1 MLKKFYRI
9 IILPYTVFL
18 LYLMFFGMGR
28 YQYDDNIVRLEP
40 IISTIWFIKGTIS
53 WLEIVKIVLG
63 NVVMFIPFGFL
74 GWVFP
79 HLKDLKNLVIAFVSA
94 IVIVEALQYFSR
106 LGVFDIDD
114 IILNTFGVYLGWQS
128 KRMIEIKLIRFVV
141 E

>member
-1 MLKKFYRI
+1 MLKKFYKI
-9 IILPYTVFL
+9 IILPFTVFL

-28 YQYDDNIVRLEP
+28 MQFEDHIVRIKP
-40 IISTIWFIKGTIS
+40 IISTVWFIQDTIS
-53 WLEIVKIVLG
+53 WFDIVKIVLG

-79 HLKDLKNLVIAFVSA
+79 QLEKIKSLVIAFVSA

-106 LGVFDIDD
+106 LGVFDVDD
-114 IILNTFGVYLGWQS
+114 IILNTFGVFLGWQIKRILETKFS
-128 KRMIEIKLIRFVV
+128 KFVV